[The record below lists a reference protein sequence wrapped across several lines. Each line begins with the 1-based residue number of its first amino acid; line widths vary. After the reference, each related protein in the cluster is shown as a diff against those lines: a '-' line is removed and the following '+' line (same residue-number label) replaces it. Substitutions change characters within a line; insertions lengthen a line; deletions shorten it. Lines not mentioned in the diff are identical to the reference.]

1 VLGAFFLLLWLGLG
15 ILLRLS
21 YGDGELGSFKHDTA
35 GRYESFSAAEPLVM
49 RVVTA
54 TVDPPMDPAK
64 PWERFK
70 SIYVTVTLP
79 DGLSTVVKRLD
90 GDHLSDLRG
99 LGGGRF
105 RDDFPSECFAGRCA
119 RTYVLVACDSKH
131 FAGAGGGSM
140 SVYMGAEI
148 VASPDGT
155 TPSSVTMNPST
166 DHLPNSMAADLA
178 RETGCEG
185 KHSAPPLTSG
195 L

>member
-1 VLGAFFLLLWLGLG
+1 VLGVFMLVLWLGLG
-15 ILLRLS
+15 ILFRLS

-35 GRYESFSAAEPLVM
+35 GKYESFSAAEPLVM

-70 SIYVTVTLP
+70 SISVTVTMP
-79 DGLSTVVKRLD
+79 DGLSTAAKRLD
-90 GDHLSDLRG
+90 GDHLSDIRG

-105 RDDFPSECFAGRCA
+105 RDDFPSECFTVSCA

-155 TPSSVTMNPST
+155 TPSTVTIGPAT
-166 DHLPNSMAADLA
+166 DPLPDGMAADLA
-178 RETGCEG
+178 GATGCEG
-185 KHSAPPLTSG
+185 QS
-195 L
+195 